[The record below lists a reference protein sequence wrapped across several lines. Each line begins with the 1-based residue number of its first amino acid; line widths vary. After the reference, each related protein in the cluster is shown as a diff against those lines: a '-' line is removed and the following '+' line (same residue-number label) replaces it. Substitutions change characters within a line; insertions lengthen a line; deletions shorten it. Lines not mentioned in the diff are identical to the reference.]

1 MLPKYNSDLIPNA
14 KDLRKNMTK
23 EERHL
28 WYDFLRT
35 YPVKFVRQKVLGKY
49 IADFYC
55 AAVNLVI
62 ELDGSQHYQEVG
74 LKYDAVRTEFL
85 QDYGIQVIRI
95 PNNMVNNNF
104 SGVCKY
110 IDLLRTLTEASM
122 DTLMDKLAQK
132 LNAQEMIRANGEA
145 EAEQMQYLTAKPPS
159 LLIPVLG
166 FASGMIS

>member
-28 WYDFLRT
+28 WYDYLRT

-55 AAVNLVI
+55 ASANLVI
-62 ELDGSQHYQEVG
+62 ELDGSQHYEESG

-85 QDYGIQVIRI
+85 QEYGIQIIRI
-95 PNNMVNNNF
+95 PNNEINRN
-104 SGVCKY
+104 
-110 IDLLRTLTEASM
+110 L
-122 DTLMDKLAQK
+122 
-132 LNAQEMIRANGEA
+132 
-145 EAEQMQYLTAKPPS
+145 
-159 LLIPVLG
+159 
-166 FASGMIS
+166 

>member
-62 ELDGSQHYQEVG
+62 ELDGSQHYKESG

-85 QDYGIQVIRI
+85 QEFGIQVIRI
-95 PNNMVNNNF
+95 PNNIVNSNF
-104 SGVCKY
+104 SGVCEY
-110 IDLLRTLTEASM
+110 IDAFI
-122 DTLMDKLAQK
+122 K
-132 LNAQEMIRANGEA
+132 NI
-145 EAEQMQYLTAKPPS
+145 PS
-159 LLIPVLG
+159 AGKAGSSPCNKG
-166 FASGMIS
+166 SPSDSDAFSNSP